1 MDGTTVNRFPPPE
14 GSREGRRSIREH
26 PVSETARPSLQDILD
41 AFERLAERVAASPS
55 SRLDP
60 FVSVSLRRACEEL
73 RRYIPG
79 LDSPPDPEAAR
90 FLARA
95 AYAAMED
102 NDAREALAR
111 ALRGLSFSPHHPGL
125 FFVAATACFEFGAVE
140 DAIRLLRHTLWIHPG
155 HTAARRDLEAL
166 SAYMTDRWN
175 TPGDRTAEE
184 AAAAH
189 EFGMIDPE
197 LAFDMVEEEELLA
210 SEGEDGEI
218 QPLDDEDERAA

>member
-14 GSREGRRSIREH
+14 GSREAVGPSGH
-26 PVSETARPSLQDILD
+26 PVSETARPSLRTSSTPSR
-41 AFERLAERVAASPS
+41 RLAGTVAASPS

-111 ALRGLSFSPHHPGL
+111 ALRGLSFSPHHR
-125 FFVAATACFEFGAVE
+125 ACSSSPPRRASSSARWRMRSGFCV
-140 DAIRLLRHTLWIHPG
+140 TLWIHPA
-155 HTAARRDLEAL
+155 TAAARR
-166 SAYMTDRWN
+166 TWKR
-175 TPGDRTAEE
+175 
-184 AAAAH
+184 
-189 EFGMIDPE
+189 
-197 LAFDMVEEEELLA
+197 
-210 SEGEDGEI
+210 
-218 QPLDDEDERAA
+218 

>member
-1 MDGTTVNRFPPPE
+1 MTP
-14 GSREGRRSIREH
+14 SAH
-26 PVSETARPSLQDILD
+26 PSLQDILD
-41 AFERLAERVAASPS
+41 AFARLGERVSTSPG

-60 FVSVSLRRACEEL
+60 FVSISLRRACEEL
-73 RRYIPG
+73 RRFIPG

-102 NDAREALAR
+102 NDAREALSR

-155 HTAARRDLEAL
+155 HAGARRDLEAL
-166 SAYMTDRWN
+166 SAYMQERWN
-175 TPGDRTAEE
+175 SPGGFTAEE
-184 AAAAH
+184 AGEHAAA
-189 EFGMIDPE
+189 GDVGPE
-197 LAFDMVEEEELLA
+197 LAFDDM
-210 SEGEDGEI
+210 SEPETGYVYDDEGLEDRF
-218 QPLDDEDERAA
+218 DEDEDRAA

>member
-1 MDGTTVNRFPPPE
+1 MAN
-14 GSREGRRSIREH
+14 SSH
-26 PVSETARPSLQDILD
+26 PSLQDITD
-41 AFERLAERVAASPS
+41 AFARLGERVAASPS

-60 FVSVSLRRACEEL
+60 FVSISLRRACEEL
-73 RRYIPG
+73 RRFIPG

-102 NDAREALAR
+102 NDAREALSR
-111 ALRGLSFSPHHPGL
+111 ALRGLSFAPHHPGL

-166 SAYMTDRWN
+166 SAYMAERWS
-175 TPGDRTAEE
+175 TPGELTAED
-184 AAAAH
+184 AAARDAN
-189 EFGMIDPE
+189 GGADQGPE
-197 LAFDMVEEEELLA
+197 LAFDDLNELESGFVYDDDA
-210 SEGEDGEI
+210 GD
-218 QPLDDEDERAA
+218 DRYDEDEDRAA

>member
-1 MDGTTVNRFPPPE
+1 M
-14 GSREGRRSIREH
+14 
-26 PVSETARPSLQDILD
+26 SESAHPSLQDILD

-79 LDSPPDPEAAR
+79 LETPPDPEAAR

-111 ALRGLSFSPHHPGL
+111 SLRGLSFSPHHPGL
-125 FFVAATACFEFGAVE
+125 YFVAASACFEFGAVE

-166 SAYMTDRWN
+166 SAYMADRWN
-175 TPGDRTAEE
+175 APGDMTAAD
-184 AAAAH
+184 AAAMR
-189 EFGMIDPE
+189 EFDGIDPE
-197 LAFDMVEEEELLA
+197 LAFDMAMDDEEPSTSLED
-210 SEGEDGEI
+210 EGEVH
-218 QPLDDEDERAA
+218 PLDEDEDRAA

>member
-1 MDGTTVNRFPPPE
+1 MSE
-14 GSREGRRSIREH
+14 SAH
-26 PVSETARPSLQDILD
+26 PTLQDILD
-41 AFERLAERVAASPS
+41 AFERLAERVAASPA

-79 LDSPPDPEAAR
+79 LDAPPDPEAAR

-155 HTAARRDLEAL
+155 HTSARRDLEAL
-166 SAYMTDRWN
+166 SAYMTERWN
-175 TPGDRTAEE
+175 APGELSPED
-184 AAAAH
+184 AATQR
-189 EFGMIDPE
+189 EFEPMDPE
-197 LAFDMVEEEELLA
+197 LAFDIADDEEL
-210 SEGEDGEI
+210 EGRFD
-218 QPLDDEDERAA
+218 DDEDEDRAA

>member
-1 MDGTTVNRFPPPE
+1 MSE
-14 GSREGRRSIREH
+14 SAH
-26 PVSETARPSLQDILD
+26 PTLQDILD
-41 AFERLAERVAASPS
+41 AFERLAERVAASPA

-79 LDSPPDPEAAR
+79 LDAPPDPEAAR

-125 FFVAATACFEFGAVE
+125 YFVAATACFEFGAVE

-155 HTAARRDLEAL
+155 HTSARRDLDAL

-175 TPGDRTAEE
+175 APGELSAEDE
-184 AAAAH
+184 MPRQAF
-189 EFGMIDPE
+189 EPIDPE
-197 LAFDMVEEEELLA
+197 LAFDTADDEEL
-210 SEGEDGEI
+210 EGRFD
-218 QPLDDEDERAA
+218 DDEDDRAA